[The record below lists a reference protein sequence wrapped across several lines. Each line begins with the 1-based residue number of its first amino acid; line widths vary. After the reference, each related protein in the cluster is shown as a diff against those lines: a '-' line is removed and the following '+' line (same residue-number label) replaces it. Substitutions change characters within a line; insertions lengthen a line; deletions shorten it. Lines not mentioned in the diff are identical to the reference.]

1 MLTSSEAKR
10 TRARAAS
17 EEYVEAVYP
26 DPSSETED
34 IWNSATLI
42 PRTKKFLGVMPDLNT
57 GHLGDKIKGG
67 GLWQLK
73 HGLYWKSAV
82 MFISSL

>member
-34 IWNSATLI
+34 I
-42 PRTKKFLGVMPDLNT
+42 
-57 GHLGDKIKGG
+57 
-67 GLWQLK
+67 
-73 HGLYWKSAV
+73 
-82 MFISSL
+82 